1 MVSRREQ
8 SGLADRTANRV
19 AGQLQQRSC
28 GSESR
33 LPSYEGTEKGRQGR
47 HRYHFVCA
55 CGADGTLTVPIN
67 DRTPFP
73 CPEGCGRVYVQWI
86 PADSAPV
93 LTCVVCPVSG

>member
-8 SGLADRTANRV
+8 SGLADRTANPV

-33 LPSYEGTEKGRQGR
+33 LPVYEGTEKGRNS
-47 HRYHFVCA
+47 YHFVCP

-67 DRTPFP
+67 DRKPFP
-73 CPEGCGRVYVQWI
+73 CPEGCGRVYVQWR
-86 PADSAPV
+86 PADRAPV
-93 LTCVVCPVSG
+93 LTCVVYPVSVTG